1 MELKRQSIYTAVR
14 DVKMVPL
21 MRTGILILHFGDP
34 GAGAGDALPRRA
46 AGVAAAGRPAGQ
58 LRRAV
63 PGSVE
68 IPQRRSCKERIINH
82 THGEKEKKTHTIPR
96 NQEPQPEPEARA
108 RLLPS
113 AESVSAPAGAAAR
126 TRRRPAANAAASASM
141 LGPHTLGLDPSPRQG

>member
-21 MRTGILILHFGDP
+21 MRTGILILHFGDA

-58 LRRAV
+58 LRRTI

-68 IPQRRSCKERIINH
+68 ISQRRSCKERINESSI
-82 THGEKEKKTHTIPR
+82 TRMREKEKKTR
-96 NQEPQPEPEARA
+96 
-108 RLLPS
+108 
-113 AESVSAPAGAAAR
+113 
-126 TRRRPAANAAASASM
+126 
-141 LGPHTLGLDPSPRQG
+141 

>member
-1 MELKRQSIYTAVR
+1 MELKRQSIYTFVQ

-21 MRTGILILHFGDP
+21 MRAGILILHFGDA

-63 PGSVE
+63 PGSVK

-96 NQEPQPEPEARA
+96 NQEPQPEPKAPRKA
-108 RLLPS
+108 LT
-113 AESVSAPAGAAAR
+113 VSRVGVGS
-126 TRRRPAANAAASASM
+126 RRRRRESKEEAGGQCGSQRLHAWS
-141 LGPHTLGLDPSPRQG
+141 PHSRS